1 MFLDAIL
8 STETIAGILIIGALA
23 MSVRSI
29 LFFTRE
35 ASTMAPRLQKVD
47 MDLNK
52 RREGLAEKKKVVQD
66 LNVIVDPLKNREG
79 KLRAYFEVLKG
90 IEIAH
95 ERQETEQSEKSEEE
109 KRKRIQRKRMG
120 FD

>member
-8 STETIAGILIIGALA
+8 STETIAGILIIGALVMA
-23 MSVRSI
+23 VRSI

-35 ASTMAPRLQKVD
+35 AAAMAPRLQKID

-52 RREGLAEKKKVVQD
+52 RREGMSEKKKAVKD
-66 LNVIVDPLKNREG
+66 LTVIVDPLKNSEG
-79 KLRAYFEVLKG
+79 KLRAYYEVLQN
-90 IEIAH
+90 IEISH
-95 ERQETEQSEKSEEE
+95 ERTEAEQGEKEE
-109 KRKRIQRKRMG
+109 KERSKRIQRKKMG

>member
-1 MFLDAIL
+1 MSLDAIL

-35 ASTMAPRLQKVD
+35 AATMAPRLQKID
-47 MDLNK
+47 FDLNK
-52 RREGLAEKKKVVQD
+52 WRDGMSEKKKAVKD
-66 LNVIVDPLKNREG
+66 LTVIVDPLKDREG
-79 KLRAYFEVLKG
+79 KLRAYHEVLKN
-90 IEIAH
+90 IELSH
-95 ERQETEQSEKSEEE
+95 ERSEAESDEKAEEE
-109 KRKRIQRKRMG
+109 KRKRIQRKKMG